1 MFDAWID
8 ILQKH
13 EDTYLWLLDE
23 GEDMKRNILSYIDK
37 RISQKRIIFAERV
50 ERERHLARIRNI
62 DIALD
67 TRVYNGHT
75 TSIEMLQ
82 SGIPLITLEGRHFA
96 SRVSTSLLHALGI
109 EDLVAKDIDGYKEIA
124 STLINDASALISL
137 KNKIQQQLSESKL
150 MDRRF
155 FARSFEDT
163 ILGIIK

>member
-1 MFDAWID
+1 MQRE
-8 ILQKH
+8 L
-13 EDTYLWLLDE
+13 
-23 GEDMKRNILSYIDK
+23 
-37 RISQKRIIFAERV
+37 
-50 ERERHLARIRNI
+50 RERHLARIRNI

>member
-1 MFDAWID
+1 M
-8 ILQKH
+8 
-13 EDTYLWLLDE
+13 
-23 GEDMKRNILSYIDK
+23 
-37 RISQKRIIFAERV
+37 
-50 ERERHLARIRNI
+50 
-62 DIALD
+62 
-67 TRVYNGHT
+67 YNGHT

-109 EDLVAKDIDGYKEIA
+109 EDLVAKDIDGYKEKA

>member
-1 MFDAWID
+1 
-8 ILQKH
+8 
-13 EDTYLWLLDE
+13 
-23 GEDMKRNILSYIDK
+23 MKRNILSHIVK
-37 RISQKRIIFAERV
+37 RIDQKRIIFAERV
-50 ERERHLARIRNI
+50 EREGHLARIRNI

-82 SGIPLITLEGRHFA
+82 SGIPLVTLEGRHFA

-155 FARSFEDT
+155 FARSFEDS

>member
-1 MFDAWID
+1 
-8 ILQKH
+8 
-13 EDTYLWLLDE
+13 
-23 GEDMKRNILSYIDK
+23 
-37 RISQKRIIFAERV
+37 
-50 ERERHLARIRNI
+50 
-62 DIALD
+62 
-67 TRVYNGHT
+67 
-75 TSIEMLQ
+75 
-82 SGIPLITLEGRHFA
+82 
-96 SRVSTSLLHALGI
+96 LLHALGI